1 MPTMT
6 YPRPMTALIAAPF
19 LLATPTACANGEEPR
34 LAGNWSQASVG
45 QELVIAPKF
54 KLQPSM
60 TPNYGTSLGGSVGA
74 GSYTNTTIVTE
85 ATPMRVDRRMILSIR
100 PDGSYSWNITKVQPE
115 GERCTRTIEQVKQ
128 GKVSIAGDKISFATS
143 SGTETWR
150 SSCGKSGNGT
160 VTAQTETYSY
170 SFDGGALS
178 VRGSGGVNWQFR
190 RN

>member
-1 MPTMT
+1 MT
-6 YPRPMTALIAAPF
+6 YPRPMAALIAAPF
-19 LLATPTACANGEEPR
+19 LLATPTACANSEEPR
-34 LAGNWSQASVG
+34 LAGNWSQASEG

-85 ATPMRVDRRMILSIR
+85 ATPMRVDRRMNLSISA
-100 PDGSYSWNITKVQPE
+100 DGSYSWRITKVQPE

-128 GKVSIAGDKISFATS
+128 GKVAIAGDKISFTTS
-143 SGTETWR
+143 GGTETWR

-170 SFDGGALS
+170 SLTGSALS